1 MRRWMKLLIG
11 IVAMICLIGYG
22 MTDGISGGFKVW
34 LLMIVGVIGIFIL
47 IDVNYEEND

>member
-11 IVAMICLIGYG
+11 IVTMICLIGYG
-22 MTDGISGGFKVW
+22 MIDISNGFKVW